1 MMRHVAMPADVTL
14 ASPDYMAQSGLPD
27 STDAILNSHLM
38 KGFQSIAA
46 DGLLPLEFIAD
57 RDVRPLVLP
66 TTIAVSAAAS

>member
-1 MMRHVAMPADVTL
+1 MVRHVAMPAEVTL

-27 STDAILNSHLM
+27 STDALLNRHRM
-38 KGFQSIAA
+38 TGFQSTAA
-46 DGLLPLEFIAD
+46 DGLLPPEFVAD